1 MSASRERMIDI
12 GHRTLF
18 TRSIDGDSAPVF
30 MLHGVGAS
38 HTTWNEVPALL
49 AAVGIGSVAIDLPG
63 HGASSKGEGEYTIE
77 SFAESAIAV
86 LDELG
91 IDRVHLVG
99 HSLGGGVSLQLV
111 HRWPQRFVSLTL
123 ASSGGLGSRVGRP
136 LRAISLPGADLVL
149 RGISDRRAV
158 AGATWIGQRLNR
170 LGVESVLV
178 REGTLDSLSGYA
190 DEGQRHAFLT
200 TLRHVVDH
208 RGQRANGL
216 EALVGLDASRVL
228 ITWGARD
235 GVLPIAH
242 GERAHALL
250 PGSRFEVFSESGHL
264 PHQDDPGRFAV
275 AVADLVRTVGDAG
288 CVRAESDLADA
299 G

>member
-1 MSASRERMIDI
+1 MIDI
-12 GHRTLF
+12 GHRSLF
-18 TRSIDGDSAPVF
+18 TRSIDGDGAPVVL
-30 MLHGVGAS
+30 LHGVGAS

-63 HGASSKGEGEYTIE
+63 HGVSSEGDYTIA
-77 SFAESAIAV
+77 SFAES
-86 LDELG
+86 
-91 IDRVHLVG
+91 
-99 HSLGGGVSLQLV
+99 
-111 HRWPQRFVSLTL
+111 
-123 ASSGGLGSRVGRP
+123 
-136 LRAISLPGADLVL
+136 
-149 RGISDRRAV
+149 
-158 AGATWIGQRLNR
+158 
-170 LGVESVLV
+170 
-178 REGTLDSLSGYA
+178 
-190 DEGQRHAFLT
+190 

-216 EALVGLDASRVL
+216 EALAGLDASRVL

-264 PHQDDPGRFAV
+264 PHRDDPGRFAI
-275 AVADLVRTVGDAG
+275 AIAELIRTAGDSG
-288 CVRAESDLADA
+288 CVRADSELADA